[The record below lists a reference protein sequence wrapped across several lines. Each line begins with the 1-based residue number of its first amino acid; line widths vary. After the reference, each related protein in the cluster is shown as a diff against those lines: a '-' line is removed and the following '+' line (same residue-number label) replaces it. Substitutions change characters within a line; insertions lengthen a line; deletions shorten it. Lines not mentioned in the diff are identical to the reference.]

1 MKFMFCLSDKKKIL
15 QKCESC
21 QHVQKSVSGTEKTS
35 LQKEKTSLSFPKI
48 TEKMGGVSY
57 GLVLTADGRCEAELS
72 ECWNRARSQ
81 ECRERAG
88 PRWSTA
94 TLRFTN
100 TSEEDTYF
108 YCSFAVG
115 YQETE
120 NIVHAGKLVK
130 KRETVQHRNCKK
142 KHEKF
147 L

>member
-1 MKFMFCLSDKKKIL
+1 MFCLSDKKKIL

-88 PRWSTA
+88 P
-94 TLRFTN
+94 L
-100 TSEEDTYF
+100 
-108 YCSFAVG
+108 
-115 YQETE
+115 
-120 NIVHAGKLVK
+120 
-130 KRETVQHRNCKK
+130 
-142 KHEKF
+142 
-147 L
+147 